1 VLRVGLPHLALV
13 IVSRPDAGRKR
24 TMCSRGMATASPG
37 RGFRAIPVLRGE
49 TRNTPNRRT
58 AHKVAPFEG

>member
-1 VLRVGLPHLALV
+1 
-13 IVSRPDAGRKR
+13 
-24 TMCSRGMATASPG
+24 MCSRGMATASPG